1 MDFCLRRI
9 HEEMKKRTKDLLM
22 MDVISLMAEDLRH
35 YIERRVF
42 DETSRYLSNKKRNVR
57 QVNAHVRN
65 SLIDW
70 NLFE

>member
-1 MDFCLRRI
+1 
-9 HEEMKKRTKDLLM
+9 M